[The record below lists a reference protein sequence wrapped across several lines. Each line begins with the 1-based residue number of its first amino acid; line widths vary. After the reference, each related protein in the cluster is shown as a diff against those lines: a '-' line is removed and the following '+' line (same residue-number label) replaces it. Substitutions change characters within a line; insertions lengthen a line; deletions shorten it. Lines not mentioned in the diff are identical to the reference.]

1 MSESGDLRMRHEV
14 SKRRLQRAHDISFFA
29 VIVLFFV
36 PRAVFLLVST
46 MDREL
51 WLKPKLRKSAQI
63 SDFRLSIQPQKFE
76 TITVIRGYK
85 NGKLVRLCAVLVPS
99 RALNPSRWPK
109 GWQLGR
115 GKCHCFQI
123 ERDNRCKKSLA
134 LQTHPFLV
142 IPFHNQIGWYSCTAN
157 LTGIKL
163 ESRLNMTPLLRSG
176 KIWVWKV
183 PNQLSNFI
191 FNNSYASEENIH

>member
-1 MSESGDLRMRHEV
+1 MVQVSTDNRRVWVGTIVARKVMSESGDLRMRHEV

-63 SDFRLSIQPQKFE
+63 TDFRLSIHPQKFE

-85 NGKLVRLCAVLVPS
+85 NGKLVRLCAVLVPF
-99 RALNPSRWPK
+99 RALNPSRRQN
-109 GWQLGR
+109 GG
-115 GKCHCFQI
+115 
-123 ERDNRCKKSLA
+123 S
-134 LQTHPFLV
+134 
-142 IPFHNQIGWYSCTAN
+142 
-157 LTGIKL
+157 
-163 ESRLNMTPLLRSG
+163 SG
-176 KIWVWKV
+176 
-183 PNQLSNFI
+183 
-191 FNNSYASEENIH
+191 EENVIAFKSKGTIVARNRLHYKRSRF

>member
-1 MSESGDLRMRHEV
+1 MVQVSTDNRRVWVGTIVARKVMSESGDLRIRHEV

-29 VIVLFFV
+29 VIALFFV
-36 PRAVFLLVST
+36 PRALVST

-85 NGKLVRLCAVLVPS
+85 NGKLVRLCAVLVPF

-109 GWQLGR
+109 GWQLGK
-115 GKCHCFQI
+115 GDYHCFQI
-123 ERDNRCKKSLA
+123 KRDNRRKKSLA
-134 LQTHPFLV
+134 LQTQPFLV
-142 IPFHNQIGWYSCTAN
+142 IPFHNHRI
-157 LTGIKL
+157 
-163 ESRLNMTPLLRSG
+163 
-176 KIWVWKV
+176 
-183 PNQLSNFI
+183 
-191 FNNSYASEENIH
+191 AS